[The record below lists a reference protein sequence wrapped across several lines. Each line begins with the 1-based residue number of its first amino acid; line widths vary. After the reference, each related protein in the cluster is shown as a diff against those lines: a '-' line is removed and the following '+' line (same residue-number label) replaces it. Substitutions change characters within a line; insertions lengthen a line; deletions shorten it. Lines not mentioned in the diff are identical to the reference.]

1 MLDDMAGSSGVAVV
15 TGAGR
20 PTGIGF
26 AIARA
31 LLNDGYRVVISDIDA
46 HSLAQTAELLAQH
59 GPVHAIPCDVTRE
72 ADVERLVADT
82 VTDHASLDVMVCN
95 AGIGTGLAEVIDLS
109 LEAWQRA
116 LDVMATGT
124 FLSARAA
131 ARAMVRSGS
140 PGRIVVISSQA
151 GKTGMPLLGAY
162 CAAKFATVGLTQVMA
177 HELGPHG
184 ITVNAVCPGTV
195 DTEMLEVDGGL
206 FDVYSQRFG
215 MSKADYRRRVNRTI
229 PLGRFAEPDDIA
241 DVVAFLASPAA
252 RYITGEAV
260 NVTGGQEM
268 H

>member
-1 MLDDMAGSSGVAVV
+1 VPDDKAGRSGVAVV

-26 AIARA
+26 AIARS
-31 LLNDGYRVVISDIDA
+31 LLEGGYRVVISDIDQT
-46 HSLAQTAELLAQH
+46 SLSHAADLLAEH
-59 GPVHAIPCDVTRE
+59 GPIHAFPCDVTSE

-82 VTDHASLDVMVCN
+82 ATEHGSVDVMVCN
-95 AGIGTGLAEVIDLS
+95 AGIGTGLAEVVDLT

-131 ARAMVRSGS
+131 ARTMVQSGT
-140 PGRIVVISSQA
+140 PGRIIIISSQA

-195 DTEMLEVDGGL
+195 DTEMLEVEGGL

-215 MSKADYRRRVNRTI
+215 MSKADYRRRVTRTI